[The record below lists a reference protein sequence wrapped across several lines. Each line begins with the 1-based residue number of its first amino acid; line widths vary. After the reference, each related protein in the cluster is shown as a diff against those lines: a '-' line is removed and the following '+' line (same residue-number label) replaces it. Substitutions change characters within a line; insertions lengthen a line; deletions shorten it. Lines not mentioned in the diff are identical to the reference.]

1 MRITKLT
8 LHDFL
13 NHAHSELELGG
24 LTLITGGNNA
34 GKSAIKDALQFL
46 LTGTA
51 RTTDKRGA
59 GAEDL
64 KRVGGIA
71 MEVLGEIEVG
81 KRALQVAR
89 QAGSLEV
96 NSEGVTWGGKMAE
109 KQDQLHKL
117 LGADGRVIKACLHAG
132 SLPELPPKEQEAL
145 LFDLM
150 ALEFEASTIMEL
162 LHKGGCHKA
171 DAKLLWHPDLEE
183 LRGAGEA
190 KLESGAYGHEVFQFL
205 YQEAY
210 DARKDW
216 RKRAK
221 ELRATATREQ
231 DAETA
236 VSTATPA
243 LMAIIKDVPLKVVEL
258 ETQLA
263 TLRARR
269 DELLTRVAKAKER
282 QSTLSVSTVKAA
294 LAEELEEFKTV
305 VAWQAKRQE
314 LIGTQDLGKVLA
326 ALREG
331 VREGDAKVS
340 LTTARARALR
350 DTAAKF
356 RGKATCPLMGDACPL
371 EGVRLGYVVTV
382 LETRAESGEQTAG
395 HERVELEGLN
405 GKLAAVQELHDT
417 RGRTQAQV
425 QEAVDRSEK
434 LLMDLEIVEL
444 EDMPALEQELTEL
457 TRRVEAGPARIQVV
471 KDWGA
476 QLERTTDSLAKAAAA
491 EKSLASWER
500 LCKALGPKGIRAR
513 AIAGPLKELEAK
525 INARLNEY
533 SPGHRVELT
542 STEGFELRVY
552 GPGNADC
559 PLPIKGLSTSERLR
573 VGVALQDALSHLTGL
588 RFLLIDNMDMLDA
601 DNEWRLFATLE
612 GMAADY
618 DSIVVIATM
627 DSDHPLPNPGQGW
640 TVYWLKDGAV
650 ESEYNKSDK
659 VAHAHKGEQ
668 HESPLG

>member
-1 MRITKLT
+1 MRISKLT

-13 NHAHSELELGG
+13 NHAHSELGLGG

-34 GKSAIKDALQFL
+34 GKSAIKDAIQFL

-64 KRVGGIA
+64 KRVGGVA

-81 KRALQVAR
+81 KRAVRVSR

-96 NSEGVTWGGKMAE
+96 SSEGVTWGGKITE
-109 KQDQLHKL
+109 KQGQLHKL

-183 LRGAGEA
+183 LRGAAEA
-190 KLESGAYGHEVFQFL
+190 KLESGAYGHEVFQLL

-210 DARKDW
+210 EARKEE

-221 ELRATATREQ
+221 GFRELAGA
-231 DAETA
+231 AESAENQT
-236 VSTATPA
+236 SLQMPA
-243 LMAIIKDVPLKVVEL
+243 LMTVKEDVSGKVAQL
-258 ETQLA
+258 ESQLA
-263 TLRARR
+263 TLRAER
-269 DELLTRVAKAKER
+269 DELLTCVAKAKDR
-282 QSTLSVSTVKAA
+282 QSTLSIGTVKAA

-305 VAWQAKRQE
+305 VAWEAKRRE
-314 LIGTQDLGKVLA
+314 VIGTQDLGKVLA

-331 VREGDAKVS
+331 VREWDAKLS
-340 LTTARARALR
+340 LSTARTRALK

-356 RGKATCPLMGDACPL
+356 QGTATCPLTGDECPL
-371 EGVRLGYVVTV
+371 EGARLENVVIL
-382 LETRAESGEQTAG
+382 LETRAMSEEQSAADQ
-395 HERVELEGLN
+395 RVELEGLN

-417 RGRTQAQV
+417 SGRTQAQI
-425 QEAVDRSEK
+425 QEAVNRSEK
-434 LLMDLEIVEL
+434 LLADLETVEL

-457 TRRVEAGPARIQVV
+457 TRRVEAGPARIQMV

-476 QLERTTDSLAKAAAA
+476 QLERTRETRAKAVAA

-513 AIAGPLKELEAK
+513 AIAGPLKELEAR
-525 INARLNEY
+525 INARLHEY

-542 STEGFELRVY
+542 STEGFDLRVY
-552 GPGNADC
+552 GPANTKR

-573 VGVALQDALSHLTGL
+573 VGIALQDALCHLTGL

-650 ESEYNKSDK
+650 ESEYNKNDN

-668 HESPLG
+668 HENPLG

>member
-8 LHDFL
+8 LHNFL

-24 LTLITGGNNA
+24 LTLIAGGNNA
-34 GKSAIKDALQFL
+34 GKSAIKDAVQYL

-64 KRVGGIA
+64 TRVGTDGFELTA
-71 MEVLGEIEVG
+71 D
-81 KRALQVAR
+81 LQVKTHSGMHDVTVSR
-89 QAGSLEV
+89 KTGSLEV
-96 NSEGVTWGGKMAE
+96 QAENITWGGKMAE
-109 KQDQLHKL
+109 KQGQLQKL
-117 LGADGRVIKACLHAG
+117 LGADSRVIKACLHAG

-150 ALEFEASTIMEL
+150 ALEFEAGAIMEL

-190 KLESGAYGHEVFQFL
+190 KLESGAYGHEVFQLL

-221 ELRATATREQ
+221 EFKAAATREL
-231 DAETA
+231 DAETT
-236 VSTATPA
+236 VGQDTPA
-243 LMAIIKDVPLKVVEL
+243 LMAIKEDVPGKVVQL
-258 ETQLA
+258 ESQLA

-269 DELLTRVAKAKER
+269 DELLIRLAKAKER

-294 LAEELEEFKTV
+294 LAEELKEFETA
-305 VAWQAKRQE
+305 VAWETKRRE
-314 LIGTQDLGKVLA
+314 LIGTQDLGKTLA

-331 VREGDAKVS
+331 VREWDTKLS
-340 LTTARARALR
+340 LSTARAQALR

-356 RGKATCPLMGDACPL
+356 GCNPTCPLTGEQCPL
-371 EGVRLGYVVTV
+371 EGVRRDNVVKV
-382 LETRAESGEQTAG
+382 LEARAETEEQTAS
-395 HERVELEGLN
+395 HERMELEGLN

-417 RGRTQAQV
+417 KGRTQAQV

-434 LLMDLEIVEL
+434 LLMDLGTVEL

-457 TRRVEAGPARIQVV
+457 THRVEAGPARIKMV

-476 QLERTTDSLAKAAAA
+476 QLERTKEIGAKAAAA

-513 AIAGPLKELEAK
+513 AIAGPLQDLEAG

-542 STEGFELRVY
+542 SKEGFDLRVY
-552 GPGNADC
+552 GPGNADR

-588 RFLLIDNMDMLDA
+588 RFLLIDNLDMLDA

-627 DSDHPLPNPGQGW
+627 DKTHRLPNPGQGW
-640 TVYWLKDGAV
+640 DVYWLKDGAV
-650 ESEYNKSDK
+650 ES
-659 VAHAHKGEQ
+659 H
-668 HESPLG
+668 HEGGDTA